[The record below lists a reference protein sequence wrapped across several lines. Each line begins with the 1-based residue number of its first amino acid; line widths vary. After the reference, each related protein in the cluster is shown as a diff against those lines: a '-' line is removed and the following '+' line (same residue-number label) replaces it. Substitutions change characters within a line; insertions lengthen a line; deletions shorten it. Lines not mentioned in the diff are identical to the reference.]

1 MTRLILTPHHPLLAT
16 GAVLALVG
24 TVVLSP
30 QSSVA
35 GATEQLRKVTEE
47 LVHVRTGD
55 GITNGGAVFGPADKS
70 ARPIA
75 VIWIHGST
83 ANFYQPTYIGIAREL
98 ASRGF
103 TAIVGNTRMHDLGNV
118 AAFRGEQR
126 IRGGAYWGVPS
137 EQVYDLAAW
146 IGFAQGRG
154 FTQVILAGHSAGAP
168 AVQRYQAEKQD
179 ERVAGLVLASGR
191 VQPATTTP
199 DPDMLAQ
206 ATKLVA
212 DGRGEE
218 LLRFPNRPSPS
229 FTSAATFLDLATA
242 GPMQTDFFG
251 VQTPNPP
258 VTRIHC
264 PILAWFGT
272 READLGTAADLELL
286 KSTLKRLSSG
296 PARVDTTMIQN
307 ADHMYVGEE
316 PQVADTIAK
325 WAETLVRR

>member
-1 MTRLILTPHHPLLAT
+1 MTRPSPYYPRFTTAIVFVVA
-16 GAVLALVG
+16 G
-24 TVVLSP
+24 TVWLSA
-30 QSSVA
+30 QVGRRSA
-35 GATEQLRKVTEE
+35 GEQRRTVSEE
-47 LVHVRTGD
+47 LVHVRAGD
-55 GITNGGAVFGPADKS
+55 GIANGGVVIAPANETGKAVG
-70 ARPIA
+70 

-83 ANFYQPTYIGIAREL
+83 ANFYEPTYIQIAREL
-98 ASRGF
+98 AVRGF
-103 TAIVGNTRMHDLGNV
+103 TTIVGNTRMHDLGNV
-118 AAFRGEQR
+118 ATDRGQPR

-137 EQVYDLAAW
+137 QQVHDLAAW
-146 IGFAQGRG
+146 IALAQDRG
-154 FTQVILAGHSAGAP
+154 FKQVILAGHSAGAP

-191 VQPATTTP
+191 VQPATAAP

-212 DGRGEE
+212 EGRGEE
-218 LLRFPNRPSPS
+218 LLHFPNRPSPS
-229 FTSAATFLDLATA
+229 FTSAATFLDLAKA

-258 VTRIHC
+258 VTRVQC

-272 READLGTAADLELL
+272 READIGTAADLELL

-307 ADHMYVGEE
+307 AGHMYEGEE
-316 PQVADTIAK
+316 SQVAEVIAK